1 MIEPDLQAEYNLSL
15 PLEEM
20 LERQRQD
27 PTDLS
32 NEMNKEIFWGKVT
45 DGFFIEA
52 GANEG
57 DWIIFDLFVIEYCE
71 GDWDSHSLLFESKY
85 NWTGLLVEPFKVDIL
100 IP

>member
-1 MIEPDLQAEYNLSL
+1 MIEPDHQAEYNLSL

-32 NEMNKEIFWGKVT
+32 NEMNKEIFGGKVT
-45 DGFFIEA
+45 NGFFIEA

-57 DWIIFDLFVIEYCE
+57 D
-71 GDWDSHSLLFESKY
+71 
-85 NWTGLLVEPFKVDIL
+85 
-100 IP
+100 

>member
-20 LERQRQD
+20 LEIQKQD

-32 NEMNKEIFWGKVT
+32 NEMNKEIFGGKVR

-52 GANEG
+52 GANGG
-57 DWIIFDLFVIEYCE
+57 D
-71 GDWDSHSLLFESKY
+71 
-85 NWTGLLVEPFKVDIL
+85 
-100 IP
+100 

>member
-20 LERQRQD
+20 LERQKQD

-32 NEMNKEIFWGKVT
+32 NEMNKEIFGGKVT

-52 GANEG
+52 GANGG
-57 DWIIFDLFVIEYCE
+57 D
-71 GDWDSHSLLFESKY
+71 
-85 NWTGLLVEPFKVDIL
+85 
-100 IP
+100 